1 MVRIAAINY
10 LNTIPFLYGLE
21 TRMAPGEIVMQFC
34 TPSVSAA
41 LLREG
46 KADIGI
52 MPVGALGD
60 LKNPSIVSDF
70 CIGATG
76 PVASVLVVSGR
87 PVQEVDEIL
96 LDVDSR
102 TSVLLTQYLCREKWH
117 IAPRLK
123 PFDFSREALDLS
135 RCYLL
140 IGDKALRHGGEF
152 RHVYDL
158 ASEWIA
164 LKHLPFVFACWTAS
178 RPLEPSF
185 IESFNQALEYGIRH
199 IPEAVEKYDHQFPRE
214 YAYRY
219 LRDNISF
226 TLDSE
231 KRAGLSEFR
240 RVALE
245 KLTPRECVC

>member
-10 LNTIPFLYGLE
+10 LNTIPFIYGLE
-21 TRMAPGEIVMQFC
+21 ACMTSREIAMQFC
-34 TPSVSAA
+34 TPSESAI
-41 LLREG
+41 LLREDR
-46 KADIGI
+46 ADIGI

-60 LKNPSIVSDF
+60 LADPHIISNF
-70 CIGATG
+70 CIGAKG

-87 PVQEVDEIL
+87 PIEEVEEIF

-102 TSVLLTQYLCREKWH
+102 TSVQLTRFLCREKWH
-117 IAPRLK
+117 ICPK
-123 PFDFSREALDLS
+123 FIPFDFARQELQPD

-140 IGDKALRHGGEF
+140 IGDKALAWGGGF
-152 RHVYDL
+152 RYRYDL
-158 ASEWIA
+158 AQEWIS
-164 LKHLPFVFACWTAS
+164 LKKLPFVFACWTANKDL
-178 RPLEPSF
+178 PITF
-185 IESFNQALEYGIRH
+185 IESFNRALEYGISH
-199 IPEAVEKYDHQFPRE
+199 IPEAVEKYNHQFPRE

-245 KLTPRECVC
+245 KLTPRECVL

>member
-123 PFDFSREALDLS
+123 PFDFSREALDPS

-152 RHVYDL
+152 HHVYDL

-226 TLDSE
+226 TLDSD

>member
-21 TRMAPGEIVMQFC
+21 ARMAPGEIVMQFC

-76 PVASVLVVSGR
+76 PVASVLVVSGC
-87 PVQEVDEIL
+87 PIQEVDEIL

-123 PFDFSREALDLS
+123 PFDFSRETLDPS

-140 IGDKALRHGGEF
+140 IGDKALLHGGEF

-199 IPEAVEKYDHQFPRE
+199 IPEAVEKYNHQFPRE

>member
-10 LNTIPFLYGLE
+10 LNTIPFIYGLE
-21 TRMAPGEIVMQFC
+21 ACMAPGAIAIQFC
-34 TPSVSAA
+34 TPSESAR
-41 LLREG
+41 LLREDR
-46 KADIGI
+46 ADVGI
-52 MPVGALGD
+52 MPVGAISD
-60 LKNPSIVSDF
+60 LRDPHIVSDF

-76 PVASVLVVSGR
+76 KVASVVVCSGS
-87 PVQEVDEIL
+87 PIAEVGEIL

-102 TSVLLTQYLCREKWH
+102 TSVLLTQLLCRDKWH
-117 IAPRLK
+117 IAPRFT
-123 PFDFSREALDLS
+123 PYDFTCQELDTS
-135 RCYLL
+135 KCYLL
-140 IGDKALRHGGEF
+140 IGDKALLNAGRF
-152 RHVYDL
+152 AYVYDL
-158 ASEWIA
+158 AEEWIA
-164 LKHLPFVFACWTAS
+164 LKKLPFVFAAWTANK
-178 RPLEPSF
+178 PLEPRF
-185 IESFNQALEYGIRH
+185 IEMFNQALEYGIRH
-199 IPEAVEKYDHQFPRE
+199 IPEAVEKYNHQFPRE

>member
-34 TPSVSAA
+34 TPSVSAM

-87 PVQEVDEIL
+87 PIAEVDEIL

-102 TSVLLTQYLCREKWH
+102 TSVLLTEYLCQAHWH
-117 IAPRLK
+117 INPRLR
-123 PFDFSREALDLS
+123 PFDFLRDPLDPQ

-140 IGDKALRHGGEF
+140 IGDKALLHAGDF
-152 RHVYDL
+152 RYVYDL

-164 LKHLPFVFACWTAS
+164 LKGLPFVFACWTAAG
-178 RPLEPSF
+178 PLEPSF
-185 IESFNQALEYGIRH
+185 VEKFNQALGYGIDH
-199 IPEAVEKYDHQFPRE
+199 IPEAVEKYNHQFPRE
-214 YAYRY
+214 YACKY

-226 TLDSE
+226 ALDSE

-245 KLTPRECVC
+245 KLTPRECVS